1 MPNHKCLTFTMNKA
15 DQPFNEEFKPVAP
28 PEAYHGD
35 ADWQDKV
42 LYALAQLGEGTAP
55 DVAAKLTEYEPNE
68 APQTMHRQ
76 AEQVLQSL
84 YSKGLIKGN
93 EQDGE
98 VSYNLSKI
106 THANEGGTDPDLL

>member
-1 MPNHKCLTFTMNKA
+1 MNKA
-15 DQPFNEEFKPVAP
+15 DQPFNEQFKPVAP
-28 PEAYHGD
+28 PEAYYAD

-55 DVAAKLTEYEPNE
+55 DVAAKLTELEPQAQPSE
-68 APQTMHRQ
+68 LHRH
-76 AEQVLQSL
+76 AEQVLMDL
-84 YSKGLIKGN
+84 YKKGLIKGN

-106 THANEGGTDPDLL
+106 TQPNTGGTDPDLL